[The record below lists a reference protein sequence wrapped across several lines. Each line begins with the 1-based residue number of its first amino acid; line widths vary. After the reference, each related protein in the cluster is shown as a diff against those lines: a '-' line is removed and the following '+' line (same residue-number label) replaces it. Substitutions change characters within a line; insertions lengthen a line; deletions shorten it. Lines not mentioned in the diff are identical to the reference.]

1 MRTALKKINP
11 IKPWLIASVFAILV
25 LIYMIFTIFSS
36 FETPF
41 NKPQHISDGKHYD
54 ELVTENDIVDYSY
67 KFLGMHYLWGGTTP
81 AISDITGKYISGG
94 FDCSGFV
101 QYIYKTFGISLPR
114 TTMDQANE
122 GVSVNINNLKIG
134 DLVFFMT
141 NPVLPSQV
149 SHVGIYVG
157 NNKFIHSPKKNDVI
171 KISELTGYYKDKFAI
186 GKRMSRP

>member
-81 AISDITGKYISGG
+81 VISDITGKYISGG